1 MCCRVHQRIA
11 REPTSRCP
19 AASRITT
26 AGQRMPL
33 LATGHAQV
41 LLGDASPIRC
51 AARLYDAGSGLREAA
66 TGVCGRTGA
75 GSARSPGARW
85 GESYECSSTRV
96 VLDRLQLPRELDR
109 VARAVAI
116 AGGVEQATDRRP
128 VCRVA
133 AVCNG
138 GEVVVAAGPRVVE
151 IEAAVQLEVD
161 HGDVM

>member
-1 MCCRVHQRIA
+1 KRPP
-11 REPTSRCP
+11 E
-19 AASRITT
+19 
-26 AGQRMPL
+26 
-33 LATGHAQV
+33 
-41 LLGDASPIRC
+41 
-51 AARLYDAGSGLREAA
+51 
-66 TGVCGRTGA
+66 
-75 GSARSPGARW
+75 SAVERALGARGAQERDG

-133 AVCNG
+133 AACNG
-138 GEVVVAAGPRVVE
+138 GGGLVAAGRRVVE

-161 HGDVM
+161 HGDVMR